1 MTAPPRLLLVD
12 DERSIT
18 DGLAPFLTRS
28 GFDVRVAADGQD
40 AWDQVCT
47 WHPDIVVSDV
57 VMPVFDGRELVRRL
71 REDPVMRYVVENGP
85 GYRPGQ
91 PADQGI
97 RDLRWPVACWASP
110 TPTASPGC

>member
-1 MTAPPRLLLVD
+1 MIGTIREMTAPPRLLLVD

-40 AWDQVCT
+40 AWDQVRT

-71 REDPVMRYVVENGP
+71 REAGDGGGRRRGGVGGR
-85 GYRPGQ
+85 R
-91 PADQGI
+91 
-97 RDLRWPVACWASP
+97 
-110 TPTASPGC
+110 